1 MTCLKSH
8 CHEAKERTR
17 VAKHSRGPR
26 GQLAGTVNQ
35 LLDVRFKSRGFRDLG
50 GGGPGRNSEPVLAC
64 L

>member
-1 MTCLKSH
+1 M
-8 CHEAKERTR
+8 
-17 VAKHSRGPR
+17 AKHSRGPR